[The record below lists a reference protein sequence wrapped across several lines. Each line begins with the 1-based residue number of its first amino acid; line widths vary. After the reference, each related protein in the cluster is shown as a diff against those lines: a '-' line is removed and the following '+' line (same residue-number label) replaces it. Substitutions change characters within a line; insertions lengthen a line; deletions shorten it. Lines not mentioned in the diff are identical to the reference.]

1 MCCLVCAYGRASGQK
16 RKQKLDFCILMK
28 NFLDIHFLIKKK
40 IAIKSQSIPS
50 PIGDLKIVSAISALV
65 LNTLTLK

>member
-28 NFLDIHFLIKKK
+28 NFLDIHFVIKK
-40 IAIKSQSIPS
+40 AIKSQSVPS